1 MLKRFSSTSHVV
13 ALSSMVAFATQVA
26 FALLMLR
33 LFTPQEVGEFSVIS
47 QIGFFWMTL
56 ALAQAPLGM
65 LANQHLPAHIAAQH
79 AWRAS
84 ALRGLGLLPLA
95 ALAMWFSQLSLW
107 PALLWVLLLAFCQMG
122 WMLAQSFTLRAGS
135 ALQQAAVRV
144 LPPLTAAASALTVE
158 LLGASMSWSG
168 PTLLLSALLG
178 YALGAAWL
186 AFALLMRK
194 DHAANYAMHSQTS
207 VSPVSATDAEQTDT
221 PKQSDPRSATLRM
234 AHTLVD
240 ALIATAIIVVW
251 QRMYGAEETGWM
263 SALLR
268 VLGFLPAVVH
278 MAWAQV
284 ALVQGNQNHT
294 AKAGWANPWW
304 LGLGAFACVMVLG
317 GACAIAL
324 YLQWLDT
331 RWSGVW
337 PYIAPLVL
345 WQGCACLSAAFS
357 YRPFQT
363 ESAITYSFACI
374 ALGILQAIFLLIP
387 LGLDLRISAWQHI
400 TGFALSSCV
409 GLLGLAVWM
418 AGLPQASLL
427 NLPQR
432 PKFRSGKINGN
443 N

>member
-1 MLKRFSSTSHVV
+1 MLKRFNSTSHVV

-65 LANQHLPAHIAAQH
+65 LANQYLPAHIAAQQ

-84 ALRGLGLLPLA
+84 ALRGLALLPVA
-95 ALAMWFSQLSLW
+95 ALVVWFSQLSMW
-107 PALLWVLLLAFCQMG
+107 PALLWALLLAFCQMG
-122 WMLAQSFTLRAGS
+122 WMLAQSFTLRVGS
-135 ALQQAAVRV
+135 AWQQAAVRV
-144 LPPLTAAASALTVE
+144 LPPVTAAASALTAV
-158 LLGASMSWSG
+158 LLGASVGWSG
-168 PTLLLSALLG
+168 PTLVLSALMG
-178 YALGAAWL
+178 YAVGAAWL
-186 AFALLMRK
+186 VPALRTRDVLNSS
-194 DHAANYAMHSQTS
+194 DTS
-207 VSPVSATDAEQTDT
+207 ITSTTDASATANTH
-221 PKQSDPRSATLRM
+221 QSDPRSATLRM

-240 ALIATAIIVVW
+240 ALLSTAIIVVW

-284 ALVQGNQNHT
+284 AL
-294 AKAGWANPWW
+294 AKGHQKYKAQSTWTSPWW
-304 LGLGAFACVMVLG
+304 LGLGAFACVIVLG
-317 GACAIAL
+317 MSCAVAL
-324 YLQWLDT
+324 YQEWLDQ

-357 YRPFQT
+357 HRPFQT
-363 ESAITYSFACI
+363 QSASSYSLACI
-374 ALGILQAIFLLIP
+374 ALGAFQATVLLVPMALTLPI
-387 LGLDLRISAWQHI
+387 DAVDHMAV
-400 TGFALSSCV
+400 FAFFSSS
-409 GLLGLAVWM
+409 GLLVLTVWM
-418 AGLPQASLL
+418 ARL
-427 NLPQR
+427 R
-432 PKFRSGKINGN
+432 
-443 N
+443 